1 MDEKLKKKMEDKK
14 AREEKN
20 DKKYLIIMLI
30 MFVVSCAGG
39 YLIGRIIGKMKKSG
53 VSFPKIT
60 EEFIGTLAWIMPIF
74 FIVINVILVIV
85 AIACIS
91 KSKKELKLWDG
102 EDEEMADKIENR
114 VSIPLCMSTIIMII
128 NMFLF
133 SVCINLDINS
143 NFSDKREDILSIVN
157 VVVFLLSLIIVTVV
171 QKKTIDITKEMNPE
185 KEGSIFDVKFSE
197 KWEKSCDEAQKLQIY
212 KAGSAGFKA
221 MSSACMTLWIV
232 CLVADL
238 FWNTGLFPTVIVVII
253 WIVGNISYLVGA
265 AKEEKKKKI
274 SE

>member
-60 EEFIGTLAWIMPIF
+60 EEFIGTLAWIMPMF

-157 VVVFLLSLIIVTVV
+157 IVAFLLSLI
-171 QKKTIDITKEMNPE
+171 
-185 KEGSIFDVKFSE
+185 
-197 KWEKSCDEAQKLQIY
+197 
-212 KAGSAGFKA
+212 
-221 MSSACMTLWIV
+221 
-232 CLVADL
+232 
-238 FWNTGLFPTVIVVII
+238 
-253 WIVGNISYLVGA
+253 
-265 AKEEKKKKI
+265 
-274 SE
+274 